1 MKWHK
6 KSDEQYDTY
15 MTVMAGR
22 DNENEAHLNESEW
35 VMVTGAIGDLIDL
48 LTGESDLEYLKKEY
62 EGIVPEV
69 KSLLMKMLDVEDFDR
84 SPIYVSELDFHRL
97 KAGKESVIDFV
108 ERQQT
113 TRDLEKLAKRE
124 HKLNEENK
132 K

>member
-6 KSDEQYDTY
+6 KTDEQYDTY

-22 DNENEAHLNESEW
+22 DNENGAHLNENEW

-69 KSLLMKMLDVEDFDR
+69 KSLLMKMLDVEDFDN
-84 SPIYVSELDFHRL
+84 SPIFISEIDYHRL
-97 KAGKESVIDFV
+97 KTGKESVIDFL
-108 ERQQT
+108 ERKKT
-113 TRDLEKLAKRE
+113 AKDLENLTKEL
-124 HKLNEENK
+124 HKK
-132 K
+132 

>member
-22 DNENEAHLNESEW
+22 DNENEAYLNESEW

-69 KSLLMKMLDVEDFDR
+69 KSLLMKMLDVEDFDN
-84 SPIYVSELDFHRL
+84 SPIFISEIDYHRL
-97 KAGKESVIDFV
+97 KTGKESVIDFL
-108 ERQQT
+108 ERKKAAK
-113 TRDLEKLAKRE
+113 DLENLTKEL
-124 HKLNEENK
+124 HKK
-132 K
+132 

>member
-22 DNENEAHLNESEW
+22 DNENEAHLNENEW

-69 KSLLMKMLDVEDFDR
+69 KSLLMKMLDVEDFDN
-84 SPIYVSELDFHRL
+84 SPIFISEIDYHRL
-97 KAGKESVIDFV
+97 KTGKESVIDFL
-108 ERQQT
+108 ERKKAAK
-113 TRDLEKLAKRE
+113 DLENLTKEL
-124 HKLNEENK
+124 HKK
-132 K
+132 

>member
-69 KSLLMKMLDVEDFDR
+69 KSLLMKMLDVEGFDNCGMPEK
-84 SPIYVSELDFHRL
+84 SA
-97 KAGKESVIDFV
+97 K
-108 ERQQT
+108 
-113 TRDLEKLAKRE
+113 DLEKLTKELQAWKI
-124 HKLNEENK
+124 HYNN
-132 K
+132 